1 MKTKIFFAVLVVSQL
16 CVFAGGEPAEN
27 FVVHE
32 WGTFT
37 SVQGADGILMEW
49 NPLSST
55 ELPSFVY
62 DLKKRSGDPRR
73 LFTGL
78 FTKDSYRTLQR
89 METPVLYFYS
99 DRERTVDV
107 TVKFPEGRIT
117 EWFPQAREFGPSTMQ
132 PRAVLAELDA
142 LANRAGVHGVNLS
155 SIDTKKGISES
166 LVRWSDVRILPAKQ
180 HGDLQA
186 LMPADA
192 SGSHYYAA
200 RETGAD
206 FLRVNAR
213 VKGDYKPEHEKFL
226 FYRGVGN
233 FKTPLQV
240 TLSGDNDEHASLRN
254 TSGEPLRHLFVL
266 HVRNGQGKFLYLDQL
281 APGAER
287 TVGLDPKKDTV
298 SLSELA
304 DRISGQMRVALVQE
318 GLYEREAAAMV
329 KTWRDSWFEEQGLR
343 ALYILPRAWTDRVLP
358 IGIEPKPRE
367 LVRVMVGRA
376 EMITPMME
384 WRLMKQIVRYS
395 EADETE
401 RQGVVEGTRQL
412 GLGRFAEATT
422 RRLTSKISNREFSQV
437 SWQLLEAVSKQEP
450 HGNALAQ
457 R

>member
-1 MKTKIFFAVLVVSQL
+1 MKTKILLAVLVVSQL

-49 NPLSST
+49 NPLVTT

-62 DLKKRSGDPRR
+62 DLKKPSGDPRR
-73 LFTGL
+73 LFAGV

-132 PRAVLAELDA
+132 PRAVLGELDA
-142 LANRAGVHGVNLS
+142 LANRAGVRGVNLS
-155 SIDTKKGISES
+155 SLDTKKGISES
-166 LVRWSDVRILPAKQ
+166 LVRWTDVRILPAKQ

-186 LMPADA
+186 LMPGDA

-200 RETGAD
+200 READAD

-213 VKGDYKPEHEKFL
+213 VKDDYKPEHEKFL

-240 TLSGDNDEHASLRN
+240 TLSGDNDEHVSLRN
-254 TSGEPLRHLFVL
+254 TGGEPLSDLFVL
-266 HVRNGQGKFLYLDQL
+266 HMRNGQGKFLYLDQL
-281 APGAER
+281 APRAER
-287 TVGLDPKKDTV
+287 AVNLDPKKDTV

-304 DRISGQMRVALVQE
+304 DRISGQMRVALVQQ

-343 ALYILPRAWTDRVLP
+343 VLYVLPRAWTDRVLP
-358 IGIEPKPRE
+358 IGIEPKPQE

-376 EMITPMME
+376 EVITPTME
-384 WRLMKQIVRYS
+384 WKLMKQIVRYS

-401 RQGVVEGTRQL
+401 RRGVVEGTRQL

-422 RRLTSKISNREFSQV
+422 RRLTSKISNREFNQV
-437 SWQLLEAVSKQEP
+437 SWQLLDAVSKQEP
-450 HGNALAQ
+450 RGKALAQ